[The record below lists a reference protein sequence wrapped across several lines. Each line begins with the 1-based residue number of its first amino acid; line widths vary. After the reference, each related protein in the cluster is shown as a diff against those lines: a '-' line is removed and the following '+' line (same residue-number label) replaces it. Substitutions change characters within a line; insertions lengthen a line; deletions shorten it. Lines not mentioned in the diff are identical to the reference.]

1 VTNGLPAPNDKTW
14 KSLTLP
20 AALIVLLTIVAY
32 LPAFRAGFILDDD
45 TLILNNRLMTV
56 PDGLYRI
63 WCTTE
68 PFDYW
73 PLTSTTWWVEWRL
86 WGRNPQGYHVVNVIL
101 HALSAVIWWRVLARM
116 KIPAS
121 WLAAAVFAVH
131 PVNMESVVWIAERKN
146 TLAMSF
152 FAWTLLGWLKFEVTG
167 HRRWWWIALGMFGL
181 ALLSK
186 AAVVTLPL
194 VLLGIAWWRRSKV
207 GVPDVLRSLPF
218 FVLAGLL
225 GGVTVWF
232 QNHRAIAADIVRN
245 DSFGSR
251 LAGAGCAL
259 WFYLYKA
266 LLPLNLCFAYRRWQ
280 IDPGNLLF
288 YAPLLLWIVG
298 LVLCWRCRHRW
309 GRPCLLGLG
318 FYTLMLLPALGFFNV
333 YFMRYSLVA
342 DRWQYYSIIG
352 LIALVIGGAATI
364 AQHVG
369 PRIRVVGKLTAAA
382 LLLVLGCL
390 TWKQTHVYRDSETL
404 WTDTLTKNP
413 ESCLAQ
419 NNLGVI
425 LRTRGKLIEA
435 QEHYEQA
442 IRIAP
447 DYLEAHNNLG
457 NVLLQSGKVPA
468 AIDEFER
475 ALQINSNQAET
486 HYNLGNAL
494 LQLGKLTNAIAE
506 YQTALRIRPDYAEA
520 HNNLGNALL
529 QSDKVTE
536 AIPQFEQA
544 LRLRPDLVQAPFN
557 LGVAF
562 ATQGRLEEAL
572 KQYRKA
578 IQIKPDYADAYGNL
592 ADLLSAEG
600 RLDEAIENYQRAV
613 ALSPNSADA
622 HYRLGIA
629 LETRREDRAAEEQFR
644 EALRLD
650 PSHED
655 AKRQLR
661 TIGALP
667 PQ

>member
-1 VTNGLPAPNDKTW
+1 MDKTW
-14 KSLTLP
+14 KSTVWP
-20 AALIVLLTIVAY
+20 AALIVLLTIVVY
-32 LPAFRAGFILDDD
+32 LPAFRDGFIIDDD
-45 TLILNNRLMTV
+45 TLILHNRLMTV

-68 PFDYW
+68 PVDYW

-86 WGRNPQGYHVVNVIL
+86 WGSNPEGYHVVNVIL
-101 HALSAVIWWRVLARM
+101 HALSAVLWWRVLARM
-116 KIPAS
+116 KFPAS

-131 PVNMESVVWIAERKN
+131 PVNVESVAWIAERKN
-146 TLAMSF
+146 TLAMFF
-152 FAWTLLGWLKFEVTG
+152 FAWTLLGWLKFEDTG
-167 HRRWWWIALGMFGL
+167 QRSWWWIALGMFGL

-186 AAVVTLPL
+186 GAVLTLPL
-194 VLLGIAWWRRSKV
+194 VLLGIAWWRRGKV
-207 GVPDVLRSLPF
+207 GVADVLRSLPF
-218 FVLAGLL
+218 FALAGLL

-232 QNHRAIAADIVRN
+232 QNHRAIAADIVRT

-280 IDPGNLLF
+280 IDPSDLLS
-288 YAPLLLWIVG
+288 YAPLLLWMIG
-298 LVLCWRCRHRW
+298 LVLCSRCRHRW

-352 LIALVIGGAATI
+352 LIALVISGGTAIVQRAGPQCVAFGKFAA
-364 AQHVG
+364 
-369 PRIRVVGKLTAAA
+369 VV
-382 LLLVLGCL
+382 LLLALGAS
-390 TWKQTHVYRDSETL
+390 TWEQTHVYREPETL
-404 WTDTLTKNP
+404 WRDTLTKDP
-413 ESCLAQ
+413 DSCLAQ

-425 LRTRGKLIEA
+425 LRGRGELTEA
-435 QEHYEQA
+435 RQHYEQA
-442 IRIAP
+442 VRAAP
-447 DYLEAHNNLG
+447 EYLEAHNNLG
-457 NVLLQSGKVPA
+457 NVLLQLGDAPA
-468 AIDEFER
+468 AIEEFNR
-475 ALQINSNQAET
+475 ALQIKPDRPET
-486 HYNLGNAL
+486 RYNLGNAL

-506 YQTALRIRPDYAEA
+506 YEVALRIKPDYAEA
-520 HNNLGNALL
+520 YNNLGNALL
-529 QSDKVTE
+529 DSDKVTE
-536 AIPQFEQA
+536 AIAQFEQA
-544 LRLRPDLVQAPFN
+544 VRLRPDLVQAHFN
-557 LGVAF
+557 LGAAF
-562 ATQGRLEEAL
+562 ATQGRLEDAV
-572 KQYRKA
+572 KQYREA
-578 IQIKPDYADAYGNL
+578 IQIKPDYAEAYGNL
-592 ADLLSAEG
+592 ADVLAAQG
-600 RLDEAIENYQRAV
+600 RLDEAIRTYRRAIV
-613 ALSPNSADA
+613 LSPNSADA

-629 LETRREDRAAEEQFR
+629 LENRREDRAAEEQFR